1 MFKQA
6 VVLGV
11 KKSRGERNAAAA
23 GELARQTITAPPLE
37 QKALRSYLLPRLT
50 TPWDITSLEI
60 DPAEACTTVRRS
72 SPLWQ
77 TPEARYYF
85 ADQETQDCRPLLPPR
100 KAHVATL
107 AAAGLLNNAVI
118 DGPNGP
124 QVLKGSIR
132 KAFQVDDQRSDDART
147 VEREQLVITIKV
159 VDRNGVIT
167 ALT

>member
-1 MFKQA
+1 M
-6 VVLGV
+6 
-11 KKSRGERNAAAA
+11 
-23 GELARQTITAPPLE
+23 
-37 QKALRSYLLPRLT
+37 
-50 TPWDITSLEI
+50 
-60 DPAEACTTVRRS
+60 
-72 SPLWQ
+72 
-77 TPEARYYF
+77 
-85 ADQETQDCRPLLPPR
+85 
-100 KAHVATL
+100 
-107 AAAGLLNNAVI
+107 I